1 MTGMEAKQEFVD
13 EQKIKEILIAIRDT
27 EDHFDVLI
35 KNEKNQDCFGY
46 YNRRKNTIIL
56 YLLEYKS
63 NNQLIGA
70 AIHEYAHHFMKGK
83 VGHKTEFW
91 NCYFGLLEEA
101 ERKGLYTCNIDQSAQ
116 LKRIT
121 SVINQ
126 NDLVKNKKIFKNG
139 TGFIFYIINKLCDE
153 IDIDFQ
159 YYTVK
164 YSGME
169 WYKKKNVYVAYKSF
183 WRNYVSY
190 NSGKIDPE
198 EFLQK
203 FFNDYDKK

>member
-1 MTGMEAKQEFVD
+1 
-13 EQKIKEILIAIRDT
+13 
-27 EDHFDVLI
+27 
-35 KNEKNQDCFGY
+35 
-46 YNRRKNTIIL
+46 
-56 YLLEYKS
+56 
-63 NNQLIGA
+63 
-70 AIHEYAHHFMKGK
+70 MKDK
-83 VGHKTEFW
+83 ANHQTEFW

-121 SVINQ
+121 SVIKQ

-139 TGFIFYIINKLCDE
+139 AGFIFYIIDKLCDE

-164 YSGME
+164 YLGME
-169 WYKKKNVYVAYKSF
+169 WYKKKNVLLAYQYF
-183 WRNYVSY
+183 YGNYAGY
-190 NSGKIDPE
+190 NFDKINPE

-203 FFNDYDKK
+203 FFTDYDKK